1 MPSERFVFE
10 GERGISESFHN
21 TLRKVKLVAPTEANV
36 YISGETGVGKEL
48 IAKAI
53 HDNGIRKKGP
63 FVTINCGAIPK
74 DLMESELFG
83 YVDGAFT
90 GAKRQGHKG
99 KFEQANGGTIFLDEI
114 GEIPSA
120 MQVALLRVLQER
132 KIVPVGG
139 TKSISLDIRII
150 TATHRNLEELVNE
163 GSFRKDLYYRLNV
176 YPIHVPPLRERI
188 EDIPYLVNY
197 LCSKNHWNIP
207 LTEELLNRLKEY
219 NWPGNIRELENV
231 LQRLTILLAEGP
243 LDYVKV
249 LNSMHS
255 QPVTRHDDFPAWEEP
270 GKNGIKGNELTIRE
284 KIQRDLMIEALQKSR
299 GNVTAAAKLMDIP
312 RSTFYKRLH
321 KYGI

>member
-1 MPSERFVFE
+1 M
-10 GERGISESFHN
+10 
-21 TLRKVKLVAPTEANV
+21 KLVAPREANV

-48 IAKAI
+48 IAMAI
-53 HDNGIRKKGP
+53 HENGFRKKGP

-90 GAKRQGHKG
+90 GAKRQGYKG

-132 KIVPVGG
+132 KIVPIGG

-197 LCSKNHWNIP
+197 LCSKNNWNIP
-207 LTEELLNRLKEY
+207 LTEELLIHLNDY
-219 NWPGNIRELENV
+219 NW
-231 LQRLTILLAEGP
+231 
-243 LDYVKV
+243 
-249 LNSMHS
+249 
-255 QPVTRHDDFPAWEEP
+255 
-270 GKNGIKGNELTIRE
+270 
-284 KIQRDLMIEALQKSR
+284 
-299 GNVTAAAKLMDIP
+299 
-312 RSTFYKRLH
+312 
-321 KYGI
+321 